1 VAMDRNRAVAN
12 QGAGECDAT
21 DAILRSATVYDESL
35 RLSGGRRV
43 DATSRLRKNELYV
56 ALYESPPFDL
66 KIAAVDVP
74 RLTIN
79 LLDAPVVGAM
89 ASDRSQEYAARRY
102 SLFFTPSRCDS
113 HWVKSKHSR
122 HLNIYLRD
130 DLLDELARKSGAIR
144 FDHPVLDMHMRRL
157 KPWID
162 ALELTVEH
170 CEPYAYEAS
179 VGLAHLIIAELAR
192 TPNRGDQRLK
202 SRTLT
207 KVLEYTAAHLPEGIQ
222 VSDLAA
228 VAGMSIGRFT
238 SSFRASTGL
247 TPHRYIM
254 QERIEAAQCLL
265 RERRYSLADVAVR
278 CGFSSQQ
285 HMATAIRKLTGVT
298 PSQLRRDSPPQ
309 VQQLSLASGSSGGE

>member
-1 VAMDRNRAVAN
+1 MDRNRDVAN
-12 QGAGECDAT
+12 PEPGECDST
-21 DAILRSATVYDESL
+21 DAILRSAAIYDESL
-35 RLSGGRRV
+35 GLSGGRRV
-43 DATSRLRKNELYV
+43 DATSRFRKNELYV

-79 LLDAPVVGAM
+79 LVDASVVGAM
-89 ASDRSQEYAARRY
+89 ASDRSQGYAARRY
-102 SLFFTPSRCDS
+102 SLFFTPSRCDA
-113 HWVKSKHSR
+113 HWVKSKYSR

-144 FDHPVLDMHMRRL
+144 FDRPVLDMHMRRL

-162 ALELTVEH
+162 ALELTVKQ
-170 CEPYAYEAS
+170 CEPYADDAS
-179 VGLAHLIIAELAR
+179 IGLAHLIVAELAR
-192 TPNRGDQRLK
+192 TPSRGDQRLK
-202 SRTLT
+202 TRTLT

-228 VAGMSIGRFT
+228 LAGMSIGRFT
-238 SSFRASTGL
+238 SSFRASTGF

-254 QERIEAAQCLL
+254 QERIEAVRSLL
-265 RERRYSLADVAVR
+265 RERQYSLAEVAVR

-298 PSQLRRDSPPQ
+298 PSHLRRNSPPQ
-309 VQQLSLASGSSGGE
+309 V

>member
-1 VAMDRNRAVAN
+1 M
-12 QGAGECDAT
+12 
-21 DAILRSATVYDESL
+21 DAILRSAAIYDESL
-35 RLSGGRRV
+35 GLAGGRRV
-43 DATSRLRKNELYV
+43 DATSCFRKSELHV

-79 LLDAPVVGAM
+79 LVDAPVVGAM

-102 SLFFTPSRCDS
+102 SLFFTPSRCDA
-113 HWVKSKHSR
+113 HWVKSKYSR

-130 DLLDELARKSGAIR
+130 GLLDELRKSDAIR
-144 FDHPVLDMHMRRL
+144 FDRPVLDMHMRRL

-162 ALELTVEH
+162 ALELTVKR
-170 CEPYAYEAS
+170 CEPYAYDAS
-179 VGLAHLIIAELAR
+179 VGLAHLIIAELAG
-192 TPNRGDQRLK
+192 TPNYGEQKLK
-202 SRTLT
+202 SRTLA
-207 KVLEYTAAHLPEGIQ
+207 KVLEYTAAHLSEGIQ

-228 VAGMSIGRFT
+228 LAGMSIGRFT

-254 QERIEAAQCLL
+254 QERIEAVRRLL
-265 RERRYSLADVAVR
+265 RERQYSLAEVAVR

-285 HMATAIRKLTGVT
+285 HMATAIRKLIGVT
-298 PSQLRRDSPPQ
+298 PSHLRRDSPPQ
-309 VQQLSLASGSSGGE
+309 V

>member
-1 VAMDRNRAVAN
+1 MATDRNRDVVN
-12 QGAGECDAT
+12 HEAGECDPT
-21 DAILRSATVYDESL
+21 HAILRSAAIYDESL
-35 RLSGGRRV
+35 GLSGGRRV
-43 DATSRLRKNELYV
+43 DATSRFRKNELYV

-79 LLDAPVVGAM
+79 LVDASVVGAM
-89 ASDRSQEYAARRY
+89 ASDSSQEYAARRY
-102 SLFFTPSRCDS
+102 SLFFTPSHCDA
-113 HWVKSKHSR
+113 HWVKSKYSR

-130 DLLDELARKSGAIR
+130 DLLDELARESGAIR
-144 FDHPVLDMHMRRL
+144 FDRPVLDMHMRRL

-162 ALELTVEH
+162 ALELTVRQ
-170 CEPYAYEAS
+170 CEPYADDAS
-179 VGLAHLIIAELAR
+179 VGLAHLIVAELAR
-192 TPNRGDQRLK
+192 TPNCGDQRLK
-202 SRTLT
+202 SRTLA

-222 VSDLAA
+222 VADLAA
-228 VAGMSIGRFT
+228 LAGMSIGRFT

-254 QERIEAAQCLL
+254 RERIEAVRSLL
-265 RERRYSLADVAVR
+265 RERQYSLAEVALR

-298 PSQLRRDSPPQ
+298 PSDLRRNSPPR
-309 VQQLSLASGSSGGE
+309 V

>member
-1 VAMDRNRAVAN
+1 MNMDRDVAN
-12 QGAGECDAT
+12 HGAGECDAT
-21 DAILRSATVYDESL
+21 YAILRSAAIYDESL
-35 RLSGGRRV
+35 GLSGGCRV
-43 DATSRLRKNELYV
+43 DAASRFRNNELYV

-79 LLDAPVVGAM
+79 LVDAPVVGAM

-102 SLFFTPSRCDS
+102 SLFFTPTRCDA
-113 HWVKSKHSR
+113 HWVKAKYSR

-130 DLLDELARKSGAIR
+130 GLLDELARKSGAIR
-144 FDHPVLDMHMRRL
+144 FDRPVFDMNMRRL

-162 ALELTVEH
+162 ALELTVKQ
-170 CEPYAYEAS
+170 CEPYAYDAS

-192 TPNRGDQRLK
+192 MPNRGDQRLK

-228 VAGMSIGRFT
+228 LAGMSIGRFT

-254 QERIEAAQCLL
+254 QERIEAVRCLL
-265 RERRYSLADVAVR
+265 RERQYSLAEVALR

-298 PSQLRRDSPPQ
+298 PSDLRRNSPPQ
-309 VQQLSLASGSSGGE
+309 V

>member
-1 VAMDRNRAVAN
+1 MDKNADVAN
-12 QGAGECDAT
+12 HGAGECDAT
-21 DAILRSATVYDESL
+21 YAILRSAAIYDESL
-35 RLSGGRRV
+35 GLSGGRRV
-43 DATSRLRKNELYV
+43 DATSRFRNNELHV

-79 LLDAPVVGAM
+79 LVDAPVVGAM
-89 ASDRSQEYAARRY
+89 ASDRSQAYTARRY
-102 SLFFTPSRCDS
+102 SLFFTPSRCDA
-113 HWVKSKHSR
+113 HWVKSKYSR

-130 DLLDELARKSGAIR
+130 GLLDELAGKSGAIR
-144 FDHPVLDMHMRRL
+144 FDRPVLDMHMRRL

-162 ALELTVEH
+162 ALELTAEH
-170 CEPYAYEAS
+170 CEPYAHDAS

-228 VAGMSIGRFT
+228 LAGMSIGRFT
-238 SSFRASTGL
+238 ASFRASTGL
-247 TPHRYIM
+247 TPYRYIM
-254 QERIEAAQCLL
+254 QERIEAVRCLL
-265 RERRYSLADVAVR
+265 RESQYSLAEVAVR

-298 PSQLRRDSPPQ
+298 PSHLRRNSPPQ
-309 VQQLSLASGSSGGE
+309 V

>member
-1 VAMDRNRAVAN
+1 MAMDRNRDMAN
-12 QGAGECDAT
+12 PEAGEYDAMY
-21 DAILRSATVYDESL
+21 AILRSAAIYDESL

-43 DATSRLRKNELYV
+43 DATSCFRKNELYV

-79 LLDAPVVGAM
+79 LVDAPVVGAM

-102 SLFFTPSRCDS
+102 SMFFTPSHCDA
-113 HWVKSKHSR
+113 HWVKSKYSR

-130 DLLDELARKSGAIR
+130 DLLDELARESGAIR
-144 FDHPVLDMHMRRL
+144 FDRPVLDMHMRRL

-162 ALELTVEH
+162 ALELTVTH
-170 CEPYAYEAS
+170 CEPYAYDAS

-228 VAGMSIGRFT
+228 LAGMSIGRFT
-238 SSFRASTGL
+238 ASFRASTGL

-254 QERIEAAQCLL
+254 QQRIEAVRCLL
-265 RERRYSLADVAVR
+265 RERQHSLAEVAVR

-298 PSQLRRDSPPQ
+298 PSHLRRDSSPQ
-309 VQQLSLASGSSGGE
+309 D

>member
-1 VAMDRNRAVAN
+1 MAMDRNRDAAN
-12 QGAGECDAT
+12 HGAGECDAMH
-21 DAILRSATVYDESL
+21 AILRSAAIYDESL
-35 RLSGGRRV
+35 GLSGGRRV
-43 DATSRLRKNELYV
+43 DAISCFRKNELYV

-79 LLDAPVVGAM
+79 LVDAPVVGAM

-102 SLFFTPSRCDS
+102 SLFFTPSRCDA
-113 HWVKSKHSR
+113 HWVKSKYSR

-130 DLLDELARKSGAIR
+130 GLLDELARKSGAIR
-144 FDHPVLDMHMRRL
+144 FDRPVLDMHMRRL

-162 ALELTVEH
+162 ALELTVRH
-170 CEPYAYEAS
+170 CEPYAYDAS

-192 TPNRGDQRLK
+192 TPNRGDQRLNP
-202 SRTLT
+202 RTLS
-207 KVLEYTAAHLPEGIQ
+207 KVREYTAAHLPERIQ

-228 VAGMSIGRFT
+228 LAGMSVGRFT

-254 QERIEAAQCLL
+254 QERIEAVRCLL
-265 RERRYSLADVAVR
+265 RESQYSLAEVAVR

-298 PSQLRRDSPPQ
+298 PSHLRRDSPPQ
-309 VQQLSLASGSSGGE
+309 V

>member
-1 VAMDRNRAVAN
+1 VSPMDRNSDMAN
-12 QGAGECDAT
+12 HEAGECDAA
-21 DAILRSATVYDESL
+21 DAILRSAAVYDESL
-35 RLSGGRRV
+35 GLSGGRRV
-43 DATSRLRKNELYV
+43 DATSRFRKNELHV

-79 LLDAPVVGAM
+79 LVDAPVFGAM

-102 SLFFTPSRCDS
+102 SLFFTPSRCDA
-113 HWVKSKHSR
+113 HWAKSKSSR

-130 DLLDELARKSGAIR
+130 DLLHELGRESGTVR
-144 FDHPVLDMHMRRL
+144 FDRPVLDMHMRCL

-162 ALELTVEH
+162 ALELTVRH
-170 CEPYAYEAS
+170 CEPHAYDAS
-179 VGLAHLIIAELAR
+179 VGLAHLIISELAR
-192 TPNRGDQRLK
+192 TPNRGDPRLG

-207 KVLEYTAAHLPEGIQ
+207 KVREYTAAHLSEGIQ

-228 VAGMSIGRFT
+228 LAGMSVGRFT
-238 SSFRASTGL
+238 ASFRASTGL

-254 QERIEAAQCLL
+254 QERIEAARCLL
-265 RERRYSLADVAVR
+265 QERQYSLAEVAIL

-298 PSQLRRDSPPQ
+298 PSHLRRNSPP
-309 VQQLSLASGSSGGE
+309 

>member
-1 VAMDRNRAVAN
+1 VAMDRNRDVASH
-12 QGAGECDAT
+12 GAGECDAMH
-21 DAILRSATVYDESL
+21 AILRSAAIYDESL
-35 RLSGGRRV
+35 GLSGGRRV
-43 DATSRLRKNELYV
+43 DATSGFRNNELYV

-79 LLDAPVVGAM
+79 LVDAPVVGAM

-102 SLFFTPSRCDS
+102 SLFFTPSRCDA
-113 HWVKSKHSR
+113 HWVKSKYSR

-130 DLLDELARKSGAIR
+130 GLLDELARKSGAIR
-144 FDHPVLDMHMRRL
+144 FDRPVLDMHMRRL
-157 KPWID
+157 KPLID
-162 ALELTVEH
+162 ALELTVKQ
-170 CEPYAYEAS
+170 CDPYAYDAS

-228 VAGMSIGRFT
+228 LAGMSIGRFT
-238 SSFRASTGL
+238 ASFRASTGL

-254 QERIEAAQCLL
+254 QERIEAVRRLL
-265 RERRYSLADVAVR
+265 RERQYSLAEVAVR

-298 PSQLRRDSPPQ
+298 PSHLRRDSPPQ
-309 VQQLSLASGSSGGE
+309 V

>member
-1 VAMDRNRAVAN
+1 MSPMDRNRDVAN
-12 QGAGECDAT
+12 HGAGECDST
-21 DAILRSATVYDESL
+21 DAILRSAAIYDESL
-35 RLSGGRRV
+35 GLSGGRRV
-43 DATSRLRKNELYV
+43 DATSCFRQNELHV
-56 ALYESPPFDL
+56 ALYESPPYDL

-74 RLTIN
+74 RLSIN
-79 LLDAPVVGAM
+79 LVDAPVLGAM

-102 SLFFTPSRCDS
+102 SLFFTPSRCDA
-113 HWVKSKHSR
+113 HWVKSKSSR

-130 DLLDELARKSGAIR
+130 DLLDELARKSGTVR
-144 FDHPVLDMHMRRL
+144 FDRPVLDMHMRCL

-162 ALELTVEH
+162 ALELTVRH
-170 CEPYAYEAS
+170 CEPYAYDAS

-192 TPNRGDQRLK
+192 TPNRGDPRLK

-207 KVLEYTAAHLPEGIQ
+207 KVREYTAAHLSEGIQ

-228 VAGMSIGRFT
+228 LAGMSIGRFT
-238 SSFRASTGL
+238 ASFRASTGL

-254 QERIEAAQCLL
+254 QQRIEALRCLL
-265 RERRYSLADVAVR
+265 RERQYSLAEVAIR

-298 PSQLRRDSPPQ
+298 PSHLRRDSPPQ
-309 VQQLSLASGSSGGE
+309 V